1 MKVLI
6 KETTNKPIK
15 ISLPNSLIF
24 NGLTAH
30 YINKDKMLNEKDLRL
45 FLKTL
50 RSFIKTHK
58 GFVFVEIQSGD
69 TYIEVTF

>member
-6 KETTNKPIK
+6 KENTNKPIK
-15 ISLPNSLIF
+15 ISIPNSLIF
-24 NGLTAH
+24 NGLTAR
-30 YINKDKMLNEKDLRL
+30 YLNKDKILNEKDLRL
-45 FLKTL
+45 FLKAL

-58 GFVFVEIQSGD
+58 GFVLAQIQSGD